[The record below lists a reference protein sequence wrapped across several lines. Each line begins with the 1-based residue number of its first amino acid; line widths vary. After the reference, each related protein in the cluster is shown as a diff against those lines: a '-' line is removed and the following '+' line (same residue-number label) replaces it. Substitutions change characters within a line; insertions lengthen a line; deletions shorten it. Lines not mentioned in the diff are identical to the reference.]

1 MDVLLRH
8 VGTTEER
15 CRVTGLFGGVS
26 TPAPLSG
33 FYPASCR
40 VMAPSSHGREPSM
53 PVVAVVNSKGGDG
66 KTTASLLLG
75 TVLAEQGAAVSIIDA
90 DPNRHLVTWRTGSST
105 SPIKVIGDIEDGRL
119 VSTIDTERR
128 RRDLVVVDLEGTASR
143 ALSHAISRADLV
155 LVPLQPSAMDASQAW
170 RAVTLIR
177 EEEVVLDRRIA
188 FRLLLTRTNPQIPT
202 KAERMIV
209 EDLVSADIPSLKTH
223 MHQRTAYQ
231 AMFAYTN
238 LHEG

>member
-1 MDVLLRH
+1 
-8 VGTTEER
+8 
-15 CRVTGLFGGVS
+15 
-26 TPAPLSG
+26 
-33 FYPASCR
+33 
-40 VMAPSSHGREPSM
+40 M
-53 PVVAVVNSKGGDG
+53 PVVAVVNSKGGVG

-90 DPNRHLVTWRTGSST
+90 DPNRHLVAWRTGSSK
-105 SPIKVIGDIEDGRL
+105 SPIKIIGDIEDGRL
-119 VSTIDTERR
+119 VSTIDIERR

-143 ALSHAISRADLV
+143 AVSHAISRADLV

-177 EEEVVLDRRIA
+177 EEELVLDRRIA

-209 EDLVSADIPSLKTH
+209 EDLAGAKIPSLKTH
-223 MHQRTAYQ
+223 LHQRTAYQ
-231 AMFAYTN
+231 AMFAYKLA
-238 LHEG
+238 LHELGASEVNGLPAAVANAQAFVAAVTEVINGLFAKAAA

>member
-1 MDVLLRH
+1 
-8 VGTTEER
+8 
-15 CRVTGLFGGVS
+15 
-26 TPAPLSG
+26 
-33 FYPASCR
+33 
-40 VMAPSSHGREPSM
+40 M
-53 PVVAVVNSKGGDG
+53 PVVAVVNSKGGVG

-90 DPNRHLVTWRTGSST
+90 DPNRHLVAWRTGSSK
-105 SPIKVIGDIEDGRL
+105 SPIKIIGDIEDGRL
-119 VSTIDTERR
+119 VSTIDIERR

-143 ALSHAISRADLV
+143 AVSHAISRADLV

-177 EEEVVLDRRIA
+177 EEELVLDRRIA

-209 EDLVSADIPSLKTH
+209 EDLAGAEIPSLKTH
-223 MHQRTAYQ
+223 LHQRTAYQ
-231 AMFAYTN
+231 AMFACKLA
-238 LHEG
+238 LHELGASEVNGLPAAVANAQAFVAEVTEVINGLFAKAAA

>member
-1 MDVLLRH
+1 
-8 VGTTEER
+8 
-15 CRVTGLFGGVS
+15 
-26 TPAPLSG
+26 
-33 FYPASCR
+33 
-40 VMAPSSHGREPSM
+40 M
-53 PVVAVVNSKGGDG
+53 PVVAVVNSKGGVG
-66 KTTASLLLG
+66 KTTASLLIG

-90 DPNRHLVTWRTGSST
+90 DPNRHLVAWRTGPSK

-128 RRDLVVVDLEGTASR
+128 QRDLVVVDLEGTASR
-143 ALSHAISRADLV
+143 AVSHAISRADLV

-209 EDLVSADIPSLKTH
+209 EDLAGANIPSLKTH
-223 MHQRTAYQ
+223 LHQRTAYQ
-231 AMFAYTN
+231 AMFAYKLA
-238 LHEG
+238 LHELGASEVNGLPAAIANAQAFVAEVTEVINGLFAKAAA

>member
-1 MDVLLRH
+1 
-8 VGTTEER
+8 
-15 CRVTGLFGGVS
+15 
-26 TPAPLSG
+26 
-33 FYPASCR
+33 
-40 VMAPSSHGREPSM
+40 M
-53 PVVAVVNSKGGDG
+53 PVIAVVNSKGGVG
-66 KTTASLLLG
+66 KTTASLLIG

-90 DPNRHLVTWRTGSST
+90 DPNRHLVAWRTGPSK

-128 RRDLVVVDLEGTASR
+128 QRDLVVVDLEGTASR
-143 ALSHAISRADLV
+143 AVSHAISRADLV

-177 EEEVVLDRRIA
+177 EEELVLDRRIA

-209 EDLVSADIPSLKTH
+209 EDLAGAKIPSLKTH
-223 MHQRTAYQ
+223 LHQRTAYQ
-231 AMFAYTN
+231 AMFAYKLA
-238 LHEG
+238 LHELGASEVNGLPAAVANAQAFVAAVTEVINGLFAKAAA

>member
-1 MDVLLRH
+1 
-8 VGTTEER
+8 
-15 CRVTGLFGGVS
+15 
-26 TPAPLSG
+26 
-33 FYPASCR
+33 
-40 VMAPSSHGREPSM
+40 M
-53 PVVAVVNSKGGDG
+53 PVVAVVNSKGGVG

-90 DPNRHLVTWRTGSST
+90 DPNRHLVAWRTGSSK
-105 SPIKVIGDIEDGRL
+105 SPIKIIGDIEDGRL

-143 ALSHAISRADLV
+143 AVSHAISRADLV

-177 EEEVVLDRRIA
+177 EEELVLDRRIA

-209 EDLVSADIPSLKTH
+209 EDLAGAKIPSLKTH
-223 MHQRTAYQ
+223 LHQRTAYQ
-231 AMFAYTN
+231 AMFAYKLA
-238 LHEG
+238 LHELGASEVNGLPAAVANAQAFVAAVTEVINGLFAKAAA

>member
-1 MDVLLRH
+1 
-8 VGTTEER
+8 
-15 CRVTGLFGGVS
+15 
-26 TPAPLSG
+26 
-33 FYPASCR
+33 
-40 VMAPSSHGREPSM
+40 M
-53 PVVAVVNSKGGDG
+53 PVIAVVNSKGGVG
-66 KTTASLLLG
+66 KTTASLLIG

-90 DPNRHLVTWRTGSST
+90 DPNRHLVAWRTGPSK

-128 RRDLVVVDLEGTASR
+128 QRDLVVVDLEGTASR
-143 ALSHAISRADLV
+143 AVSHAISRADLV

-209 EDLVSADIPSLKTH
+209 EDLAGAKIPSLKTH
-223 MHQRTAYQ
+223 LHQRTAYQ
-231 AMFAYTN
+231 AMFAYKLA
-238 LHEG
+238 LHELGASEVNGLPAAIANAQAFVAEVTEVINGLFAKAAA

>member
-1 MDVLLRH
+1 
-8 VGTTEER
+8 
-15 CRVTGLFGGVS
+15 
-26 TPAPLSG
+26 
-33 FYPASCR
+33 
-40 VMAPSSHGREPSM
+40 M
-53 PVVAVVNSKGGDG
+53 PVVAVVNSKGGVG

-90 DPNRHLVTWRTGSST
+90 DPNRHLVAWRTGPSK

-143 ALSHAISRADLV
+143 AVSHAISRADLV

-209 EDLVSADIPSLKTH
+209 EDLAGANIPSLKTH
-223 MHQRTAYQ
+223 LHQRTAYQ
-231 AMFAYTN
+231 AMFAYKLA
-238 LHEG
+238 LHELGASEVNGLPAAIANAQAFVAEVTEVINGLFAKAAA

>member
-1 MDVLLRH
+1 
-8 VGTTEER
+8 
-15 CRVTGLFGGVS
+15 
-26 TPAPLSG
+26 
-33 FYPASCR
+33 
-40 VMAPSSHGREPSM
+40 M
-53 PVVAVVNSKGGDG
+53 PVIAVVNSKGGVG
-66 KTTASLLLG
+66 KTTASLLIG

-90 DPNRHLVTWRTGSST
+90 DPNRHLVAWRTGPSK

-128 RRDLVVVDLEGTASR
+128 QRDLVVVDLEGTASR
-143 ALSHAISRADLV
+143 AVSHAISRADLV

-188 FRLLLTRTNPQIPT
+188 FRLLLTRTSPQIPT

-209 EDLVSADIPSLKTH
+209 EDLAGANIPSLKTH
-223 MHQRTAYQ
+223 LHQRTAYQ
-231 AMFAYTN
+231 AMFAYKLA
-238 LHEG
+238 LHELGASEVNGLPAAIANAQAFVAEVTEVINGLFAKAAA

>member
-1 MDVLLRH
+1 
-8 VGTTEER
+8 
-15 CRVTGLFGGVS
+15 
-26 TPAPLSG
+26 
-33 FYPASCR
+33 
-40 VMAPSSHGREPSM
+40 MAPSSHGSGLTL
-53 PVVAVVNSKGGDG
+53 PVVAVVNSKGGVG

-90 DPNRHLVTWRTGSST
+90 DPNRHLVAWRKGSST

-119 VSTIDTERR
+119 VSTIDAERR

-188 FRLLLTRTNPQIPT
+188 FRLLLTRTSPQIPT

-209 EDLVSADIPSLKTH
+209 EDLSSANIPSLKTH
-223 MHQRTAYQ
+223 LHQRTAFQ
-231 AMFAYTN
+231 AMFAYKLA
-238 LHEG
+238 LHELGTSEVNGLPAAIANAQAFAAEVSDVINGLFAKVAA

>member
-1 MDVLLRH
+1 
-8 VGTTEER
+8 
-15 CRVTGLFGGVS
+15 
-26 TPAPLSG
+26 
-33 FYPASCR
+33 
-40 VMAPSSHGREPSM
+40 M
-53 PVVAVVNSKGGDG
+53 PVVAVVNSKGGVG

-90 DPNRHLVTWRTGSST
+90 DPNRHLVAWRTGSSK
-105 SPIKVIGDIEDGRL
+105 SPVKVVGDIEDGRL

-143 ALSHAISRADLV
+143 AVSHAISRADLV

-177 EEEVVLDRRIA
+177 EEEEVLDRRIA

-209 EDLVSADIPSLKTH
+209 EDLASASIPSLKTH
-223 MHQRTAYQ
+223 LHQRTAFQ
-231 AMFAYTN
+231 AMFAYKLA
-238 LHEG
+238 LHELGTSEVNGLPAAIANAQAFAAEITEVINGLLTKMAA

>member
-1 MDVLLRH
+1 
-8 VGTTEER
+8 
-15 CRVTGLFGGVS
+15 
-26 TPAPLSG
+26 
-33 FYPASCR
+33 
-40 VMAPSSHGREPSM
+40 M
-53 PVVAVVNSKGGDG
+53 PVVAVVNSKGGVG

-90 DPNRHLVTWRTGSST
+90 DPNRHLVAWRTGSSK

-119 VSTIDTERR
+119 VPTIDAERR

-143 ALSHAISRADLV
+143 AVSHAVSRADLV

-209 EDLVSADIPSLKTH
+209 EDLASANIPSLKIH
-223 MHQRTAYQ
+223 LHQRTAFQ
-231 AMFAYTN
+231 AMFAYKLA
-238 LHEG
+238 LHELGTSEVNGLPAAIANAQAFAAEVTEVINGLFAKVAA

>member
-1 MDVLLRH
+1 
-8 VGTTEER
+8 
-15 CRVTGLFGGVS
+15 
-26 TPAPLSG
+26 
-33 FYPASCR
+33 
-40 VMAPSSHGREPSM
+40 M
-53 PVVAVVNSKGGDG
+53 PVVAVVNSKGGVG

-90 DPNRHLVTWRTGSST
+90 DPNRHLVAWRTGSSK

-119 VSTIDTERR
+119 VSTIDAERR

-143 ALSHAISRADLV
+143 AVSHAISRADLV

-209 EDLVSADIPSLKTH
+209 EDLASASIPSLKTH
-223 MHQRTAYQ
+223 LHQRTAFQ
-231 AMFAYTN
+231 AMFAYKLA
-238 LHEG
+238 LHELGTSEVNGLPAAIANAQGIAAEVTEVINGLFAKVAA